1 MPKRY
6 FDLSDDVYIPGR
18 WHLHT
23 PRDEHGQE
31 VNPWQFTKG
40 NPVQLNARLKMP
52 LQVNG
57 APLDF
62 TLGGLDIPVVRAH
75 VADLLAEVAPD
86 DLQILP
92 VDIEGQKDPFRI
104 VVATRLIECIDDQA
118 SEEARHWKPEDGRPE
133 KVGKYRVVRGM
144 RIDPSKVGNAHVF
157 RPWGWTVAL
166 IVSEDIKQALEDA
179 DVTGTKFKEV

>member
-6 FDLSDDVYIPGR
+6 FDLSDDVYVPGR

-23 PRDEHGQE
+23 PLDERGEE

-40 NPVQLNARLKMP
+40 HSVQLSGRLRMP
-52 LQVNG
+52 LQVDG
-57 APLDF
+57 VPLDF
-62 TLGGLDIPVVRAH
+62 TLGGMDVPVVRAH
-75 VADLLAEVAPD
+75 VADLLEEVASD

-92 VDIEGQKDPFRI
+92 VDIDGQTDPYRI
-104 VVATRLIECIDDQA
+104 VVATRLIRCIDDQA
-118 SEEARHWKPEDGRPE
+118 SEEVRYWKPEDGRPE
-133 KVGKYRVVRGM
+133 KVGKYRVVAGM

-166 IVSEDIKQALEDA
+166 IVSEDIKHALERA
-179 DVTGTKFKEV
+179 HVTGTKFREV